1 MFLGLA
7 ETIFTNALKSLIQIY
22 APSVDPEAV
31 IPAGVTGFW
40 NTISGKDLADVLV
53 AYAKEEPGFESL
65 GWKSKGAHDYATFG
79 SHPRAIDGFA

>member
-1 MFLGLA
+1 MHLRLIPRPSFPLA
-7 ETIFTNALKSLIQIY
+7 RLDSGILSII
-22 APSVDPEAV
+22 SV
-31 IPAGVTGFW
+31 
-40 NTISGKDLADVLV
+40 KHLADVLV